1 MRTERTV
8 QAGVTRYGLI
18 TLIAAAALCGCKVSP
33 DYPAQ
38 PGGTIYVFE
47 RFI

>member
-8 QAGVTRYGLI
+8 QAGVTRYELI
-18 TLIAAAALCGCKVSP
+18 TLIAPALCGCKVSP
-33 DYPAQ
+33 DYPVQ
-38 PGGTIYVFE
+38 PGDTIYVFE